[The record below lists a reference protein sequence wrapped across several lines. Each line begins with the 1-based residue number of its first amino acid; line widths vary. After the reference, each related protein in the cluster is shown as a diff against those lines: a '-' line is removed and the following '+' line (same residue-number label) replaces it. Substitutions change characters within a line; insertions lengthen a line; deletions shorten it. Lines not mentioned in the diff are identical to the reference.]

1 MVHPF
6 GNCSDIAENP
16 RDERVV
22 GVLEFAAIREGNLL
36 RLG

>member
-1 MVHPF
+1 MVHLF

-16 RDERVV
+16 RDERVT
-22 GVLEFAAIREGNLL
+22 GVLGFSAIREGNLL